1 MSLHKLTAGSG
12 YDYLTRQV
20 AAMDSTEKGYTGL
33 ASYYTERGET
43 PGVWVGT
50 GCDAIQA
57 GFAASVVTA
66 EQMQALFGAG
76 TSPIGPELV
85 RALGKDVSSTELSA
99 AVRLGSPFRLSPDAS
114 VFRVEVARQIAALNR
129 SLGRPATAPVSVDE
143 RAGNRT
149 KVARDMFAVEFGR
162 APLDA
167 RELTGFIARKSRPVA
182 TTVAGFDLTF
192 SPPKSVS
199 TLWAVANRGIAARI
213 EAAHR
218 EAVMMALGF
227 VESSLLFTREGTH
240 GARQVDVTGL
250 VGAAFTHRDTRAG
263 DPDLHTH
270 VAVANKVKAAESGK
284 WLAIDGRVLYQGIVA
299 ASETYNTALVKLLE
313 AQGLAFED
321 RYTGVRD
328 RGRPVREIA
337 GVAAELNERWSTR
350 RAEIEAYRQG
360 LVAGFQRDHGRPP
373 TVVEAVKLAQQ
384 ATLATRDIKH
394 EPRTLLEQRIE
405 WHRQAIEVLGGEKS
419 LRRMMATVLAPRH
432 RVLERADAAWFE
444 QAGDRMVAA
453 VEARGATWQD
463 VHLRAEAQ
471 RQVRRS
477 DLRIDQIQPAVDWLV
492 GMAKDRSVSLA
503 KPDHGI
509 PDPPPLRRK
518 DGASVYTVAGAEQF
532 TSRAVLAAEKRLV
545 DLAGATGAR
554 IASPI
559 SVAKAIAASAAE
571 GRELTSGQAYL
582 VTQMATS
589 GARLQLAIAPAGAG
603 KTTAM
608 QTLSTAW
615 TIDGGNVIGL
625 APSAAAAAQL
635 RSQTGSVTDTMAK
648 LVWGIEHQNLPG
660 WAAEI
665 GTRTLVIIDEAGMG
679 DTVSLDTVCAWLA
692 DRGAAIRLIGDDQ
705 QLAAIGAGGVLRDI
719 KTRHGAISLTE
730 LMRFADPAEAAAS
743 LALRN
748 GDPAALGF
756 YLDARRVHVGDL
768 TEMTD
773 QAFTAWRTD
782 RARGLDAL
790 LLAPTVALVTELN
803 ARARSDRL
811 AQLDTPPAWEAVLTD
826 GNKASVGDVVITRTN
841 NRMLRWSR
849 TNWVKNGDRWT
860 VRQVSP
866 GGDLRVEHRPTGRLI
881 TLPHTYV
888 SESVELGYACTIHAA
903 QGVSCDTTHT
913 VATPDL
919 TRQQLY
925 TMVTR
930 GRLANYIWL
939 EVVGNGADDS
949 LIRPEAITPPTP
961 TELLEH
967 ILGRD
972 ASQTSATSLLAQQTD
987 PRLLLGDATRIYTD
1001 AVVAAAEHHLGRA
1014 KVTSIDDRTLQLLPG
1029 IGDEPAWP
1037 TLHAHLILL
1046 AAHNVDPIA
1055 QLTQALESRD
1065 LAGARDQAAVL
1076 AWRLDPAHLTDTTP
1090 GPLPWLPAVPPTLL
1104 DDPEYGPWLTQR
1116 RALVTEL
1123 AAEVRDEVRSESTTP
1138 GWVTPGAR
1146 PPDTATVVDV
1156 EVWRAAMGVDPT
1168 DRRPT
1173 GPIQVARAAFE
1184 HQHQLLARVGGGQT
1198 PALAEWRDTLEVLD
1212 PAIAHDL
1219 FTANLAEHLAA
1230 LSRASIDTGSLL
1242 NSVVADG
1249 PLPDDH
1255 AASALWWRI
1264 TRLLT
1269 HEALSAAHQ
1278 RPTPGEWT
1286 EQLPGLVG
1294 ADAAQELKQSPF
1306 WNTLTGLVDTAL
1318 ERGLPIDMLLRP
1330 TTVTPDMDRCL
1341 SLICQIATLT
1351 SQPPDDHDAPPDD
1364 TPPADLDVGRPIP
1377 DDQLPMEVPE
1387 PTPEQRLSVA
1397 ALLRQQLG
1405 RPEPNAEDLRRMFA
1419 RADAWRDSPVYRDRL
1434 IHINQLSQDF
1444 FASHL
1449 PGSWAHAYLGRRFR
1463 TELASDPLV
1472 RPGYAP
1478 EDWTGLVRHLR
1489 THGITDQEMTLAG
1502 VATHARRS
1510 GGLID
1515 LFRDRVIFP
1524 ITNPDGVILGFVAR
1538 RSPDANDDTGGPK
1551 YLNTPETP
1559 LFHKGDQLYGNLQPG
1574 TIPVIVEGPM
1584 DAIAVTL
1591 AGRGRY
1597 IGLAPLGTALTGP
1610 QASLLYGQAQ
1620 VIIATDADQA
1630 GRAAAN
1636 RDYWQLTPWG
1646 IDPHLAQLPGG
1657 TDPASVLT
1665 TFGPDTLQM
1674 ILDNA
1679 TPAANQMINNLIADL
1694 PPDQALGQA
1703 ARILAARPAATW
1715 QPTSVELS
1723 QTLHVQPEIVRA
1735 VLAEHV
1741 GTWNA
1746 DPRRASTSFGRDD
1759 AELRR
1764 RLSDAG
1770 TDAHSTTIGG
1780 RSDSTTVARPSL
1792 AEAGQDPLAD
1802 SRRST
1807 QTSPRR

>member
-1 MSLHKLTAGSG
+1 MMSLHKLTAGSG

-50 GCDAIQA
+50 GCESIQP
-57 GFAASVVTA
+57 GFAASVVAA

-76 TSPIGPELV
+76 MSPIGPELV
-85 RALGKDVSSTELSA
+85 LALGEDASSTDVAA
-99 AVRLGSPFRLSPDAS
+99 AVRLGSPFRLSAEAS
-114 VFRVEVARQIAALNR
+114 VFRIEVARQLAALNR
-129 SLGRPATAPVSVDE
+129 SMGRPATAAVSVDE
-143 RAGNRT
+143 RAAIRT
-149 KVARDMFAVEFGR
+149 IVARDMFAVEFGR

-167 RELTGFIARKSRPVA
+167 RELAGFVARKSRPAA

-218 EAVMMALGF
+218 EAVMIALGF
-227 VESSLLFTREGTH
+227 VEKSLLFTREGTH

-270 VAVANKVKAAESGK
+270 VAVANKVKAVESGK
-284 WLAIDGRVLYQGIVA
+284 WLAIDGRVLYQGIVV

-313 AQGLAFED
+313 AQGLAFVD

-328 RGRPVREIA
+328 RGRPVREIS
-337 GVAAELNERWSTR
+337 GVAAVLNERWSTR
-350 RAEIEAYRQG
+350 RAEIEAYRQE

-384 ATLATRDIKH
+384 ATLATRDPKH
-394 EPRTLLEQRIE
+394 EPRTVLDQRID
-405 WHRQAIEVLGGEKS
+405 WHRQALEVLGGEKS
-419 LRRMMATVLAPRH
+419 LRRMMAAVLAPSH
-432 RVLERADAAWFE
+432 RTWERADAAWFE
-444 QAGDRMVAA
+444 RAADRIIEAA
-453 VEARGATWQD
+453 QARGATWQD

-503 KPDHGI
+503 RPDHGLT
-509 PDPPPLRRK
+509 DPPALRRR
-518 DGASVYTVAGAEQF
+518 DGASVYTVSGAEQF
-532 TSRAVLAAEKRLV
+532 TSRAVLDAEKRLV

-554 IASPI
+554 FAASA
-559 SVAKAIAASAAE
+559 SVAKAIARSAAE
-571 GRELTSGQAYL
+571 GRGLTSGQSFL

-608 QTLSTAW
+608 QALTSAW
-615 TIDGGNVIGL
+615 MIDGGNVIGL

-635 RSQTGSVTDTMAK
+635 GAQTGNVTDTMAK
-648 LVWGIEHQNLPG
+648 LVWGIEHQNLPR
-660 WAAEI
+660 WAARV
-665 GTRTLVIIDEAGMG
+665 GTRTLVIIDEAGMA
-679 DTVSLDTVCAWLA
+679 DTISLHTVCAWLA

-719 KTRHGAISLTE
+719 KTTHGAISLTE
-730 LMRFADPAEAAAS
+730 LLRFADPAEAAAS
-743 LALRN
+743 LALRD

-756 YLDARRVHVGDL
+756 YLDAGRVHVGDL

-773 QAFTAWRTD
+773 EAFSAWRTD
-782 RARGLDAL
+782 RNQGKDAV
-790 LLAPTVALVTELN
+790 LLAPTVALVGELN

-811 AQLDTPPAWEAVLTD
+811 ATSGKDPGWEAVLAD
-826 GNKASVGDVVITRTN
+826 GNKASAGDVVITRTN
-841 NRMLRWSR
+841 NRSLRWSR

-866 GGDLRVEHRPTGRLI
+866 AGDLRVEHRPTGRLI
-881 TLPHTYV
+881 TLPHGYV

-913 VATPDL
+913 VATPEL

-925 TMVTR
+925 TMATR
-930 GRLANYIWL
+930 GRISNHIWL
-939 EVVGNGADDS
+939 EVVGDGADDS

-961 TELLEH
+961 TEILEH
-967 ILGRD
+967 ILNRD

-987 PRLLLGDATRIYTD
+987 PRLLLGDATRIYSD
-1001 AVVAAAEHHLGRA
+1001 ALVAAAEHHLGRKMVA
-1014 KVTSIDDRTLQLLPG
+1014 SIDDQVQRLLPG

-1037 TLHAHLILL
+1037 TLHAHLVLL
-1046 AAHNVDPIA
+1046 AANNQDPIA
-1055 QLTQALESRD
+1055 LLTQTLDTRD
-1065 LAGARDQAAVL
+1065 LAGAHDEAAVV
-1076 AWRLDPAHLTDTTP
+1076 AWRLDPTTATSS
-1090 GPLPWLPAVPPTLL
+1090 GPLHWLPPVPPTLL
-1104 DDPEYGPWLTQR
+1104 EDPEFGPWLTR
-1116 RALVTEL
+1116 RGALVTEL
-1123 AAEVRDEVRSESTTP
+1123 AAEVADQVRSETSAP
-1138 GWVTPGAR
+1138 AWVTPGIR
-1146 PPDTATVVDV
+1146 PPDTATIVDV
-1156 EVWRAAMGVDPT
+1156 EVWRAAMGVDAT

-1173 GPIQVARAAFE
+1173 GPRQIARAAFE
-1184 HQHQLLARVGGGQT
+1184 HQHQLLARVCGGQA
-1198 PALAEWRDTLEVLD
+1198 PALAEWRDTLEALA
-1212 PAIAHDL
+1212 PAMAHDP
-1219 FTANLAEHLAA
+1219 FTANLAEHVAA

-1242 NSVVADG
+1242 DTGVAEG

-1269 HEALSAAHQ
+1269 REALTAADQ
-1278 RPTPGEWT
+1278 RSTPGAWI
-1286 EQLPGLVG
+1286 EQLPQLVS
-1294 ADAAQELKQSPF
+1294 AEDAHELQQSPF
-1306 WNTLTGLVDTAL
+1306 WSTLTGLVDIGL
-1318 ERGLPIDMLLRP
+1318 QRGLPLDTLLRP
-1330 TTVTPDMDRCL
+1330 TTGTPDMDRCL

-1351 SQPPDDHDAPPDD
+1351 SQPPNEHDAPLEDL
-1364 TPPADLDVGRPIP
+1364 PPADLDIGRPIP
-1377 DDQLPMEVPE
+1377 DDNLPIEAPE
-1387 PTPEQRLSVA
+1387 PTVEQKLAIA

-1405 RPEPNAEDLRRMFA
+1405 RPEQNEEDLRRMFA
-1419 RADAWRDSPVYRDRL
+1419 RADAWRDSPVSRDRL
-1434 IHINQLSQDF
+1434 IHINQLTQDY

-1449 PGSWAHAYLGRRFR
+1449 PGSWAHDYLGRRFR
-1463 TELASDPLV
+1463 TDLTSNPLLH
-1472 RPGYAP
+1472 PGYAP
-1478 EDWTGLVRHLR
+1478 ESWTGLVRNLR
-1489 THGITDQEMTLAG
+1489 SQGISDQEMTQAG
-1502 VATHARRS
+1502 VATHARRT

-1515 LFRDRVIFP
+1515 LFRNRVTFP
-1524 ITNPDGVILGFVAR
+1524 ITDSDGVILGFVAR
-1538 RSPDANDDTGGPK
+1538 RHPDADDNTGCPK
-1551 YLNTPETP
+1551 YLNTRETP
-1559 LFHKGDQLYGNLQPG
+1559 LFHKSDQFYGTLQPD

-1591 AGRGRY
+1591 AGNGRY
-1597 IGLAPLGTALTGP
+1597 TGLAPLGTALTDT
-1610 QASLLYGQAQ
+1610 QAGLLYGQAR

-1630 GRAAAN
+1630 GRTAAC

-1646 IDPHLAQLPGG
+1646 IDPQLAHLPGG

-1665 TFGPDTLQM
+1665 TFGSDSLQV

-1679 TPAANQMINNLIADL
+1679 TPAADQMINTLIDDL
-1694 PPDQALGQA
+1694 PPGQALAPA
-1703 ARILAARPAATW
+1703 AQILAARPPQTW
-1715 QPTSVELS
+1715 QTTTVELS
-1723 QTLHVQPEIVRA
+1723 RAINVHPEIIRA
-1735 VLAEHV
+1735 VLTERVVA
-1741 GTWNA
+1741 WNA
-1746 DPRRASTSFGRDD
+1746 DPRRAATSFGRDD

-1764 RLSDAG
+1764 RLCEADVA
-1770 TDAHSTTIGG
+1770 TRSTTIGG
-1780 RSDSTTVARPSL
+1780 FSDSTSAAHPDL
-1792 AEAGQDPLAD
+1792 AETGQDPAVDL
-1802 SRRST
+1802 RRSPRP
-1807 QTSPRR
+1807 SPRR